1 MNIQF
6 LNISPLIVKKMSP
19 NCSEQKPQ
27 ADLNQDQ
34 LNCRMK
40 TFVNYF
46 SRGKDTGQ
54 QSLGS
59 ESPEG
64 KEVLII
70 HGKCSKDKSSEL
82 NAINGQQS
90 KKVLLSIL

>member
-1 MNIQF
+1 
-6 LNISPLIVKKMSP
+6 
-19 NCSEQKPQ
+19 
-27 ADLNQDQ
+27 
-34 LNCRMK
+34 MK
-40 TFVNYF
+40 TFVKYF

-64 KEVLII
+64 KGVLII

-90 KKVLLSIL
+90 KKVSYKTVRAPKQCHEAVSLNEDSCCENKSLIHLPP